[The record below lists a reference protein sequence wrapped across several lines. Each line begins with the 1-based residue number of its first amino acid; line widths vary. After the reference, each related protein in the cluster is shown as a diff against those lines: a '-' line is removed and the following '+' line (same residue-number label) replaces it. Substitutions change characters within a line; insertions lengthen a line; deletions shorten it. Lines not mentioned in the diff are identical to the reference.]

1 MVAIFVGVAYIAVF
15 ILIAI
20 AELFFFARPA
30 VSSDAR
36 LLTNFGLAA
45 LNFGLLGMI
54 PVGVV
59 ATAAFGEAHQIGLL
73 HRITLPGWAA
83 LGATLICRTLIQY
96 GVHRLFHAAPMLW
109 RLHRVHHA
117 DRLMDASTALRNH
130 PGEQLVLLALTCP
143 AVLALGLPLWAVVP
157 IELATFS
164 VAVFSHANLRLPLNW
179 SRRLARLIVTPEFHL
194 VHHSAERTEHDSNFG
209 DLVTL
214 WDGVF
219 GSYRNCPPVA
229 RLGLGDASDLGADKL
244 IVQLRSPFIAERS
257 PAAAPGS
264 EAD

>member
-45 LNFGLLGMI
+45 LNIGLLGMI

-157 IELATFS
+157 IELATFA
-164 VAVFSHANLRLPLNW
+164 VAVFSHANLRLPPAW
-179 SRRLARLIVTPEFHL
+179 SRRLNRLIVTPEFHI
-194 VHHSAERTEHDSNFG
+194 VHHSAERREHDSNFG

-214 WDGVF
+214 WDRLF
-219 GSYRNCPPVA
+219 GSYRIASPIA
-229 RLGLGDASDLGADKL
+229 RLGLGDASDLEADKL
-244 IVQLRSPFIAERS
+244 LPQLRNPFVAERS
-257 PAAAPGS
+257 PATRRGTGGG
-264 EAD
+264 